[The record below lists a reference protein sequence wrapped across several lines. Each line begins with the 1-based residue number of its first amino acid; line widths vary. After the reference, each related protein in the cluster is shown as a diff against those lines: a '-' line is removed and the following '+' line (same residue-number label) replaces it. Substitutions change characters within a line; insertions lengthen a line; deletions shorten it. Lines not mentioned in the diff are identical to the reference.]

1 MHKRFTIALQVACG
15 FAGGASGRG
24 GLGKGKGGKPARRCE
39 DLVFSDGSEVGQ
51 CQPESLADVSESRW
65 CQPESLADVPESR
78 WCQPESLAEVL
89 ESRWC
94 EFPLEIGEGEQ
105 PTALECGSL
114 LPLSPASLLAVSRT
128 DAPRHFTPNA
138 SLTRKTLLLRHSK
151 SLNASRLAPKS
162 GSRLPHSKGFAPYRH
177 AKLG

>member
-1 MHKRFTIALQVACG
+1 MHKRFTTTLQTACG
-15 FAGGASGRG
+15 FAGVASGRG
-24 GLGKGKGGKPARRCE
+24 GLGLGTGGKSAGRGE
-39 DLVFSDGSEVGQ
+39 GLVFSDGSEMGR
-51 CQPESLADVSESRW
+51 CQPESLAEVSESRRCQPESLAEVSESRW
-65 CQPESLADVPESR
+65 CQPESLAEVPELR
-78 WCQPESLAEVL
+78 FW
-89 ESRWC
+89 
-94 EFPLEIGEGEQ
+94 EFPLEIGEGES

-138 SLTRKTLLLRHSK
+138 SLPRKTLLLRHSK